1 MSPNLT
7 MLQQLQE
14 KKRQDE
20 LEKRNQSSK
29 ERIQQLSSPPD
40 QTSSWLNVKEELK
53 GTIKSVKAILDP
65 KYSEQEFRELLSHH
79 DLVVTNELITLYSN
93 FVDSIDPVK
102 KRAFNNFLEI
112 LLLKKHN
119 TIVKQIERKDKPTV
133 MFHEQEKQLEY
144 IIRDDLNKIKQR
156 VI

>member
-1 MSPNLT
+1 MTLT

-20 LEKRNQSSK
+20 LEKRNQTSK

>member
-14 KKRQDE
+14 KKRQDA
-20 LEKRNQSSK
+20 LEKRNQASK
-29 ERIQQLSSPPD
+29 ERIQQLSSLSN

-53 GTIKSVKAILDP
+53 GTIKTAKAILDP
-65 KYSEQEFRELLSHH
+65 KYAEQEFRELLSHH
-79 DLVVTNELITLYSN
+79 DLVVTNELTSLYSN

-144 IIRDDLNKIKQR
+144 IIRDDLNKMKQR

>member
-14 KKRQDE
+14 KKRQDA
-20 LEKRNQSSK
+20 LEKRNQASK
-29 ERIQQLSSPPD
+29 ERIQQLSSLSN

-53 GTIKSVKAILDP
+53 GTIKTAKAILDP
-65 KYSEQEFRELLSHH
+65 KYAEQEFRELLSHH
-79 DLVVTNELITLYSN
+79 DLVVTNELTSLYSN

>member
-1 MSPNLT
+1 MTLT

-20 LEKRNQSSK
+20 LEKRNQKSK
-29 ERIQQLSSPPD
+29 ERIQELSSLSN

>member
-1 MSPNLT
+1 

>member
-1 MSPNLT
+1 MTLT
-7 MLQQLQE
+7 ILQQLQE

-20 LEKRNQSSK
+20 LEKRNQTSK

>member
-1 MSPNLT
+1 MTLT
-7 MLQQLQE
+7 ILQQLQE

>member
-1 MSPNLT
+1 MTLT

-29 ERIQQLSSPPD
+29 KRIEELSSLSN

-79 DLVVTNELITLYSN
+79 DLVVTNELLTLYSN

>member
-1 MSPNLT
+1 MTLT

-20 LEKRNQSSK
+20 LEKRNQKSK
-29 ERIQQLSSPPD
+29 ERIQELSSLSN
-40 QTSSWLNVKEELK
+40 QTCSWLNVKEELK

>member
-14 KKRQDE
+14 KKRQDA
-20 LEKRNQSSK
+20 LEKRNQASK
-29 ERIQQLSSPPD
+29 ERIQQLSSLSN

-53 GTIKSVKAILDP
+53 GTIKTAKAILDP

-79 DLVVTNELITLYSN
+79 DLPITNELTSLYSN

-144 IIRDDLNKIKQR
+144 IIRDDLNKMKQR

>member
-1 MSPNLT
+1 MTLT

-20 LEKRNQSSK
+20 LEKRNQLSK

>member
-14 KKRQDE
+14 KKRQDA
-20 LEKRNQSSK
+20 LEKRNQASK
-29 ERIQQLSSPPD
+29 ERIQQLSSLSN

-79 DLVVTNELITLYSN
+79 DLVVTNELLTLYSN

>member
-1 MSPNLT
+1 

-79 DLVVTNELITLYSN
+79 DLVITNELTTLYSN
-93 FVDSIDPVK
+93 FVDSIDPIK

-144 IIRDDLNKIKQR
+144 IIRDDLKKIKQK

>member
-1 MSPNLT
+1 MTLT

-79 DLVVTNELITLYSN
+79 DLVITNELTTLYSN
-93 FVDSIDPVK
+93 FVDSIDPIK

-144 IIRDDLNKIKQR
+144 IIRDDLKKIKQK